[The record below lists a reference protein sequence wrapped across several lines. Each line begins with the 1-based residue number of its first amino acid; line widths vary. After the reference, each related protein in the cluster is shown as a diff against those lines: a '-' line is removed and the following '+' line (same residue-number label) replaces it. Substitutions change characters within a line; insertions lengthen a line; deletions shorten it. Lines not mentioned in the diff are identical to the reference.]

1 MAHIRNFCIIAHIDH
16 GKSTLADRLLEY
28 TGTVQKRDMQEQLL
42 DSMDIER
49 ERGITVKL
57 TPVRMKYTYKG
68 EEYILNLI
76 DTPGHVDFSYEVS
89 RSLVSCEG
97 ALLLVD
103 ATQGVQAQTLSHL
116 TQALENK
123 LTIIPVLNKVDL
135 PAAEPERV
143 AKELAD
149 SFGFLESEMIEASG
163 KTGIGIEDILKA
175 IIERV
180 PAPRDS
186 NVSYSRALIF
196 DSFYDSYKGV
206 VCSIKVFDGVFND
219 RDFVRFFNTEVGVDV
234 LELGYF
240 TPGMTKSTEIRAGE
254 VGYLATGLKDVGLGR
269 VGDTIIGSQLKDGSS
284 LNLRSL
290 DWKSQVGALAG
301 YKEMKPMVFTGL
313 YPISSDDFADLKD
326 ALYKLKLNDSSLYFT
341 EESSKALGHGFRCGF
356 LGLLH
361 AEITHDRLQREF
373 GIDVIVTTPSVGYIL
388 NDEEIKNPSEIPSQA
403 LVLEP
408 WTRVTLISPQHY
420 VGAVMQLCQ
429 EHRGVLVD
437 QTYLASQVK
446 LLYDIPLSELVV
458 NFYDQLKSSTS
469 GYASMDYELTD
480 FKEVEVVRMDIMVA
494 GEIIDALSYVLVK
507 SKAESFGRN
516 IVEKL
521 KDVLP
526 RQNFAIALQA
536 AIGGK
541 IIARETI
548 APFRKDVIAK
558 LYGGDV
564 TRKNKLLDKQK
575 KGKAKMKEIGRVSIP
590 QEAFLDILRVG
601 S

>member
-1 MAHIRNFCIIAHIDH
+1 MAQIRNFCIIAHIDH

-28 TGTVQKRDMQEQLL
+28 TGTVLKRDMQEQLL

-89 RSLVSCEG
+89 RTLDSCEG

-116 TQALENK
+116 TQALENG
-123 LTIIPVLNKVDL
+123 LTIIPILNKVDL

-143 AKELAD
+143 GKDLSE
-149 SFGFLESEMIEASG
+149 SFGFLESEMIHASG
-163 KTGIGIEDILKA
+163 KTGVGVPEILTA

-180 PAPRDS
+180 PAPRNN
-186 NVSYSRALIF
+186 NVTYGRALIF

-206 VCSIKVFDGVFND
+206 VCSVKVFDGVFRD
-219 RDFVRFFNTEVGVDV
+219 RDFVRFYATDAGVDV

-240 TPGMTKSTEIRAGE
+240 TPGMSKNSEIKAGE
-254 VGYLATGLKDVGLGR
+254 VGYIATGLKDVGLCR
-269 VGDTIIGSQLKDGSS
+269 VGDTIITGNADAM
-284 LNLRSL
+284 NLHNG
-290 DWKSQVGALAG
+290 DWKEHVQPLTG

-313 YPISSDDFADLKD
+313 YPISADDFADLKD
-326 ALYKLKLNDSSLYFT
+326 ALYKLKLNDSSLYFS

-373 GIDVIVTTPSVGYIL
+373 GIDVIVTTPSVGYIF
-388 NDEEIKNPSEIPSQA
+388 NGEEIKNPSEIPSQA
-403 LVLEP
+403 DVLEP
-408 WTRVTLISPQHY
+408 WTRVTLISPTNY

-437 QTYLASQVK
+437 QTYIAHQSK
-446 LLYDIPLSELVV
+446 LIYDLPLSELVV

-480 FKEVEVVRMDIMVA
+480 FRPVEVVRLDILVA
-494 GEIIDALSYVLVK
+494 GEIVDALSYVLVK

-516 IVEKL
+516 MVDKL

-548 APFRKDVIAK
+548 APFRKDVTAK

-575 KGKAKMKEIGRVSIP
+575 KGKAKMKDIGRVSIP
-590 QEAFLDILRVG
+590 QEAFLDILRV
-601 S
+601 SS